1 MIHNGCYFKIVRYYN
16 DRAVIKIQSIDG
28 SVLQGADEDTPY
40 TLFVDEKVDNLTTNL
55 GGGFEEW
62 VKDNY

>member
-1 MIHNGCYFKIVRYYN
+1 MVHNGCEFKIVRYYN
-16 DRAVIKIQSIDG
+16 DRAVIRIKP
-28 SVLQGADEDTPY
+28 LCGAFTNGEEEI
-40 TLFVDEKVDNLTTNL
+40 FVDEKIENLTTNL